1 MQYPHEEALSE
12 MKKEELIAFLKEA
25 MGLPEE
31 GGDKKGGKGIV
42 KIPKSIVKARIRDL
56 KGKKKEALTSNNH
69 KRAGILTPPHQSVKK
84 ALTTSRLK
92 GAVSMRSDE
101 AIDGD

>member
-1 MQYPHEEALSE
+1 MDKVMSGRQLEKLTVKELREMAMQYPHEEALSE

-69 KRAGILTPPHQSVKK
+69 KRAGILRRRIV
-84 ALTTSRLK
+84 
-92 GAVSMRSDE
+92 G
-101 AIDGD
+101 